1 MLRKLLI
8 ANRGE
13 IAVRIARA
21 CRELGVACVAVY
33 SDADK
38 ASPHVTAATESVPI
52 GPAEARASY
61 LDPAKLVEAAK
72 ATGCD
77 SVHPG
82 YGFLSE
88 NAAFAQAC
96 LDASLVFVGPPPGVI
111 RELGDKTRARA
122 LMQKAGVPVLPG
134 TEPHA
139 GWSPEL
145 AAKAGQLGYP
155 VLVKAAAGGGGKG
168 MRVVRSEAELRSA
181 VEASVREA
189 TSAFADGRVFLEKL
203 LERPRHVE
211 FQILADG
218 SGNVVH
224 LLERECSIQ
233 RRHQKILEETPSPAL
248 DPALR
253 QRMGLAAVEA
263 ARATGYVNAGTVEFL
278 LAQEGD
284 FYFLEVNTRLQVE
297 HPITEAIT
305 GLDLVAWQL
314 RIAAGETLTFG
325 QTDVSARGHAMECRI
340 YAEDPA
346 NGFLPSVGTITALAE
361 SAGPGVR
368 VDSGLCAGL
377 EIGIHYDPM
386 LAKLIVHGS
395 DREACRHR
403 LLEAL
408 SAYHVHGV
416 ATNVSYM
423 KAVAGHPAFAAG
435 DTHTGFLAEHLPDGA
450 SPGRENRTLALAAAA
465 LFLSR
470 PARPGPSAAQASP
483 LASSPWNELG
493 SWQNGNGGRLLP
505 GAKPGPQDKP

>member
-13 IAVRIARA
+13 IAVRLARA

-33 SDADK
+33 SDADR
-38 ASPHVTAATESVPI
+38 ASPHVLAADQSVPL

-61 LDPAKLVEAAK
+61 LDPAKLVEAAR

-96 LDASLVFVGPPPGVI
+96 LDAGLCFVGPPPAVI

-122 LMQKAGVPVLPG
+122 LMRKAGVPVLPG
-134 TEPHA
+134 TEPREA
-139 GWSPEL
+139 WSPEL
-145 AAKAGQLGYP
+145 AVQAGQLGYP

-168 MRVVRSEAELRSA
+168 MRVVRAESELRAA
-181 VEASVREA
+181 VEASAREA
-189 TSAFADGRVFLEKL
+189 AAAFADGRVFLEKL

-218 SGNVVH
+218 SGKVVH

-233 RRHQKILEETPSPAL
+233 RRHQKLLEETPSPAL
-248 DPALR
+248 DPGLR
-253 QRMGLAAVEA
+253 LRMGRAAVEA
-263 ARATGYVNAGTVEFL
+263 ARAAGYVNAGTVEFL
-278 LAQEGD
+278 LAPGGD

-297 HPITEAIT
+297 HPITEAIV
-305 GLDLVAWQL
+305 GIDLVAWQL
-314 RIAAGETLTFG
+314 RIAAGETLTFD
-325 QTDVSARGHAMECRI
+325 QDDVLPRGHAMECRI
-340 YAEDPA
+340 YAEAPA
-346 NGFLPSVGTITALAE
+346 NGFLPSVGTIAALAE
-361 SAGPGVR
+361 PAGPGIR
-368 VDSGLCAGL
+368 VDSGICAGF
-377 EIGIHYDPM
+377 EVGIHYDPM
-386 LAKLIVHGS
+386 LAKLIVQGS
-395 DREACRHR
+395 DREACRRR

-416 ATNVSYM
+416 ATNVAYM

-435 DTHTGFLAEHLPDGA
+435 DTHTGFLAEHLPSGA
-450 SPGRENRTLALAAAA
+450 SPGREHRTLALAAAA
-465 LFLSR
+465 LFLGR
-470 PARPGPSAAQASP
+470 PAPAAASATP
-483 LASSPWNELG
+483 LASSPWSELG
-493 SWQNGNGGRLLP
+493 TWQNGNAGRVLP
-505 GAKPGPQDKP
+505 GGKAGSRDKS